1 VSRGVLYLVWGDKA
15 ETAVK
20 RSIFSLK
27 EFHPELD
34 YEVRRL
40 PPDSS
45 PSKGLLEKSGMMD
58 FSPFDETL
66 FLDADTIVLDRLDF
80 GFAQALRF
88 GVACCIC
95 ECPWSRRYR
104 GLLKDDGV
112 EYNTGVLFFT
122 RDAAPLFA
130 RWKALSSVVDSAID
144 FVGPDGQPMVMPFN
158 DQGSFARAIT
168 EWDRTPFI
176 LPMNWNFRPAWH
188 RTFFGPIKIWHDYR
202 DPPPELRQLSAA
214 YRNPNAIIRFHWM

>member
-1 VSRGVLYLVWGDKA
+1 VSRGVLYLIWGRRAD
-15 ETAVK
+15 TVID

-27 EFHPELD
+27 AFHPELD
-34 YEVRRL
+34 YEVKRL
-40 PPDSS
+40 PPDTDQF
-45 PSKGLLEKSGMMD
+45 KGFLEKSSMMD

-95 ECPWSRRYR
+95 ESPWSRRYH
-104 GLLKDDGV
+104 GLRKDDGV

-122 RDAAPLFA
+122 RDAEPLFR
-130 RWKALSSVVDSAID
+130 RWKELSRVVDSAMD
-144 FVGPDGQPMVMPFN
+144 FLSPNGELKLMPFN
-158 DQGSFARAIT
+158 DQASFAKAAA

-176 LPMNWNFRPAWH
+176 LPMNWNFRPLFY

-202 DPPPELRQLSAA
+202 DPPPALRQLNAA
-214 YRNPNAIIRFHWM
+214 YRNPNAIIQFHSL